1 MRASV
6 ALFQPVHTPFSCLRT
21 GLHNPVPREEV
32 TAKKMHVV
40 LMTLFSM
47 ALGLPAVQ
55 ADDRIYR
62 YSEHGGLMRPADSG
76 SIGFF

>member
-1 MRASV
+1 M
-6 ALFQPVHTPFSCLRT
+6 ALFWPVHIPFNSLRT
-21 GLHNPVPREEV
+21 GLHNPVPWEEV
-32 TAKKMHVV
+32 TVKKMHVV
-40 LMTLFSM
+40 LIALFSM
-47 ALGLPAVQ
+47 TMGLPAVQ

>member
-1 MRASV
+1 M
-6 ALFQPVHTPFSCLRT
+6 ALFRPVYIPFNSLRK
-21 GLHNPVPREEV
+21 GLHNPVPWEEV
-32 TAKKMHVV
+32 TVKKMQVV
-40 LMTLFSM
+40 LIALFSM
-47 ALGLPAVQ
+47 TMGLPAVQ